1 MKLTTIN
8 SLRLSASAIAVVF
21 LLAATASAQRSPP
34 KGKTYGGSMPDSKT
48 VKSGI
53 AWYGVLDD
61 GIAESKR
68 TGKPILFITA
78 AAQCNGV
85 PGMW

>member
-1 MKLTTIN
+1 
-8 SLRLSASAIAVVF
+8 
-21 LLAATASAQRSPP
+21 
-34 KGKTYGGSMPDSKT
+34 MPDSKT